1 MIDNRRNKDG
11 KIGTTEKQKI
21 AYNRQQETLAV
32 FDRMNHEFI
41 ISIF

>member
-1 MIDNRRNKDG
+1 MIDNRRNKDR

-21 AYNRQQETLAV
+21 GNIRQQETLAV
-32 FDRMNHEFI
+32 FDHMNHEFI